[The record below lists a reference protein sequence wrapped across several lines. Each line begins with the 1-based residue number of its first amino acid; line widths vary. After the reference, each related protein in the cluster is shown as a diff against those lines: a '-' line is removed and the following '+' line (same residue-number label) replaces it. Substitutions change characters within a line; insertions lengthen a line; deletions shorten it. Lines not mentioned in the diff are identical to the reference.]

1 MPKKLTFNDFV
12 EKSKSIHGEKYDYS
26 KVDYKNNSTKV
37 LIICPRH
44 GEFLMRPA
52 DHFNGQGCPK
62 CKSENL
68 SNKFSMGKE
77 AFIKK
82 ALSVHENKY
91 DYSKVEYKN
100 NRTKVC
106 IICPEHGE
114 FWQTPDK
121 HITGQGCPKC
131 CRKNRRYTTEEF
143 IEKARSIHGE
153 KYDYSKTVYGEND
166 KQKVVIICP
175 EHGEF
180 EQTPLLHL
188 SGCGCKYCN
197 KGNVFNTQEFIKMA
211 NIVHKNKYEYSKTE
225 YRKSLQKVCIICPE
239 HGEFWQTPAGHLSGK
254 GCPIC
259 AKKFRKGEIALFE
272 ELKSRFPLEKIV
284 HSYRNKSILGKQEL
298 DIYFPLRKIGIEFQ
312 GGQHFFPVDFGGY
325 GENISKEIF
334 ENNKK
339 RDIAK
344 KEKCNKNGIVLLY
357 FSDVKCTNF
366 LNEKI
371 YSNYD
376 EISAAIDAVIKK
388 EDEKQ

>member
-37 LIICPRH
+37 LIICPKH

-121 HITGQGCPKC
+121 HITGQGCKILV
-131 CRKNRRYTTEEF
+131 K
-143 IEKARSIHGE
+143 
-153 KYDYSKTVYGEND
+153 
-166 KQKVVIICP
+166 
-175 EHGEF
+175 
-180 EQTPLLHL
+180 
-188 SGCGCKYCN
+188 
-197 KGNVFNTQEFIKMA
+197 
-211 NIVHKNKYEYSKTE
+211 
-225 YRKSLQKVCIICPE
+225 
-239 HGEFWQTPAGHLSGK
+239 
-254 GCPIC
+254 
-259 AKKFRKGEIALFE
+259 IA
-272 ELKSRFPLEKIV
+272 
-284 HSYRNKSILGKQEL
+284 
-298 DIYFPLRKIGIEFQ
+298 
-312 GGQHFFPVDFGGY
+312 
-325 GENISKEIF
+325 
-334 ENNKK
+334 
-339 RDIAK
+339 
-344 KEKCNKNGIVLLY
+344 
-357 FSDVKCTNF
+357 
-366 LNEKI
+366 
-371 YSNYD
+371 
-376 EISAAIDAVIKK
+376 
-388 EDEKQ
+388 